1 MPSVELLPVLDVLT
15 PDMLEVDG
23 QIDALVAVQRHIAL
37 LQARETELLAALD
50 ASDTS
55 KDGFTRDM
63 VAAAV
68 RVPPGRMR
76 GQMAIASDLVG
87 RLPATLDLLRSGQ
100 ISARHATEL
109 VDATRS
115 LTPETA
121 AVVEARVLERAP
133 EQTVT
138 QFRASVKRAVLRVA
152 SPRPRKTRPTLMR
165 WRSGGWSS
173 PRSSTAWPN
182 YGPTSPPSR
191 PPPSPPPSTPSPTP
205 PSTARVGTRA
215 PATNAAPT
223 RSSTCA
229 PPPWATRTS
238 PAGTGNDP
246 AVQVTIAATTLM
258 GLDDQPGELDGYG
271 TITATMARHIA
282 TDPTATWRRLLTD
295 DEVGCC
301 TPGPPPT
308 DPPPT

>member
-1 MPSVELLPVLDVLT
+1 MTSTADRVHDALVCDDAFTAGIGGDGAWADILGDAVALTPAFSDSSQVGAPPNVIEALVYPNDTAACLAQLGPSVELLPVLDVLT
-15 PDMLEVDG
+15 PVMLEVDG

-100 ISARHATEL
+100 ITQRHATEL

-121 AVVEARVLERAP
+121 DRRGGAGVGTGAGADRHPVPGVGETRRAAR
-133 EQTVT
+133 
-138 QFRASVKRAVLRVA
+138 RV
-152 SPRPRKTRPTLMR
+152 PGRGR
-165 WRSGGWSS
+165 
-173 PRSSTAWPN
+173 
-182 YGPTSPPSR
+182 
-191 PPPSPPPSTPSPTP
+191 PSP
-205 PSTARVGTRA
+205 
-215 PATNAAPT
+215 
-223 RSSTCA
+223 C
-229 PPPWATRTS
+229 
-238 PAGTGNDP
+238 
-246 AVQVTIAATTLM
+246 
-258 GLDDQPGELDGYG
+258 
-271 TITATMARHIA
+271 
-282 TDPTATWRRLLTD
+282 
-295 DEVGCC
+295 
-301 TPGPPPT
+301 
-308 DPPPT
+308 